1 MEEIIDDSHLFDE
14 PFSITEKKG
23 DNEGMN
29 NSLIFGEIESFTQ
42 EPYNPANKIAI
53 GGIDEVGKIKP
64 IYKTPQRTKN
74 IEKMPLTLM
83 SHLGDD

>member
-1 MEEIIDDSHLFDE
+1 M
-14 PFSITEKKG
+14 TERKG

-42 EPYNPANKIAI
+42 ESKDPANKLVI

-64 IYKTPQRTKN
+64 TYKTP
-74 IEKMPLTLM
+74 
-83 SHLGDD
+83 